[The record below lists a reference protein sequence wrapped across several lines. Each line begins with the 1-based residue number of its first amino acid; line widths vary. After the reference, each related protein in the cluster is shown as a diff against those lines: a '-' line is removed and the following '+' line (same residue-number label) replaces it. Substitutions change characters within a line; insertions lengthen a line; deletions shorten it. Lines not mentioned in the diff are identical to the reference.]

1 MINESIGMTGGEP
14 MDQREVMVDEIIE
27 PTNDEM
33 RMREDT
39 RFKEY
44 RPRTTDALR
53 EYEVHIK
60 FLSRG
65 CIVSVGCREI
75 AFENPADAMKE
86 LSEYVTNPYEVMQ
99 KWQKIFDKY

>member
-1 MINESIGMTGGEP
+1 
-14 MDQREVMVDEIIE
+14 
-27 PTNDEM
+27 
-33 RMREDT
+33 
-39 RFKEY
+39 
-44 RPRTTDALR
+44 
-53 EYEVHIK
+53 VHIK

-86 LSEYVTNPYEVMQ
+86 LNEYVTNPYEVMQ

>member
-1 MINESIGMTGGEP
+1 MINEEIGGEP
-14 MDQREVMVDEIIE
+14 MEQREVMVDEIIE

-33 RMREDT
+33 RMSEET
-39 RFKEY
+39 RCKEW
-44 RPRTTDALR
+44 RPRATDVLR

-75 AFENPADAMKE
+75 AFENLEDAMKE
-86 LSEYVTNPYEVMQ
+86 LNEYVTNPYDVMQ
-99 KWQKIFDKY
+99 KWQAIFDK